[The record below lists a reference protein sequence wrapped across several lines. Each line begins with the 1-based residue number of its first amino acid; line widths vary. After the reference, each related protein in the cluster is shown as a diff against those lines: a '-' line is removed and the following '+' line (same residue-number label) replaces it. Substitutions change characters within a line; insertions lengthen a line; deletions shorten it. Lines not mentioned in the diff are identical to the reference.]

1 MRKSKNKHQIKIASL
16 AIFCYDYIMK
26 KRFYAIL
33 IIISFL
39 AVIVPGTV
47 AFYFFQTSAK
57 QSASANNFKLTS
69 FPKVTPI
76 IKKIEYVS
84 GVVPHH
90 LVAEKIIRKFFL
102 EISQNV
108 KPETIIIL
116 SPDHFKVANFSAQK
130 GLISLAPETAEFNE
144 LAVDKEL
151 LAFLYYKKLIGANNS
166 ALALE
171 HGITNLLPYIKQ
183 YLPETK
189 ILSLVIPQD
198 YSINDLQK
206 IIDDLFL
213 SGEKFFILASTDFS
227 HYLLEEAASFHDVK
241 SARVLVNFEEEEFS
255 NLEVDCPL
263 CLVGT
268 RYLAKLQ
275 QAENYKFIGQ
285 ANSADL
291 VKTIDEEGT
300 TSYLSLLFSQ
310 DIIANQPKFIG
321 QTVLFAGDIM
331 LDRGVEE
338 LMMKNSIYYPFEKI
352 SNLLRG
358 TDLVVGNLEG
368 PIVKTP
374 KDFGPHSLEFNF
386 SQEVLAALKYAK
398 FNLFSLANNHILNRN
413 QQGLIETKELLSQNN
428 FYFMG
433 DPIDCSAK
441 DIYKIDNLIFI
452 ALNKTFP
459 ANCSDQ
465 QIADL
470 VGNVRQENPNHLL
483 VVNLHWGTE
492 YQTVNSAAQKQLA
505 HLIIDQGADL
515 IIGHHP
521 HVVQNVEEYNG
532 KLIFYSLGNFIFDQY
547 FKKEVQQGLAVGW
560 EIYPQKYIFNLF
572 PLQSKLSQPD
582 LMSAQEKAE
591 FLAELSKNSSP
602 SLEAQIKSG
611 KIEVNR

>member
-1 MRKSKNKHQIKIASL
+1 
-16 AIFCYDYIMK
+16 
-26 KRFYAIL
+26 
-33 IIISFL
+33 
-39 AVIVPGTV
+39 VIVPGTV

-57 QSASANNFKLTS
+57 QSASASNFKLTS
-69 FPKVTPI
+69 FPKVIPPI
-76 IKKIEYVS
+76 NKIEYVS

-90 LVAEKIIRKFFL
+90 LVAEKMIKKLFL

-116 SPDHFKVANFSAQK
+116 SPDHFKAANFSGQK
-130 GLISLAPETAEFNE
+130 ELISLAPETAEFNG
-144 LAVDKEL
+144 LAIDQEL
-151 LAFLYYKKLIGANNS
+151 LAFLGNKKLIGANNS

-171 HGITNLLPYIKQ
+171 HGITNLLPFIKE

-189 ILSLVIPQD
+189 ILPLVIPQE
-198 YSINDLQK
+198 YSINDLK
-206 IIDDLFL
+206 KNIDELSL
-213 SGEKFFILASTDFS
+213 SGKKFFILASTDFS
-227 HYLLEEAASFHDVK
+227 HYLPKEAASFHDVK
-241 SARVLVNFEEEEFS
+241 SARVLVNFEEENFS
-255 NLEVDCPL
+255 NLEVDCPQ
-263 CLVGT
+263 CLAGV

-291 VKTIDEEGT
+291 VKINVEEGT

-310 DIIANQPKFIG
+310 EKFANQPKFEG
-321 QTVLFAGDIM
+321 QTVLFTGDIM

-368 PIVKTP
+368 PIVKDP

-413 QQGLIETKELLSQNN
+413 QQGLTETKELLSQND

-441 DIYKIDNLIFI
+441 DIYKTDDLVFI

-459 ANCSDQ
+459 ANCSDK

-470 VGNVRQENPNHLL
+470 VAKVRQENPNNMLI
-483 VVNLHWGTE
+483 VNLHWGNE
-492 YQTVNSAAQKQLA
+492 YQTISSAAQKQLA

-560 EIYPQKYIFNLF
+560 EIYPQKYVFNLF
-572 PLQSKLSQPD
+572 PLQSNVSQPA
-582 LMSAQEKAE
+582 LMAEAEKSE
-591 FLAELSKNSSP
+591 FLSGLAKSSTAN
-602 SLEAQIKSG
+602 LESQIKSG
-611 KIEVNR
+611 RIEIIR